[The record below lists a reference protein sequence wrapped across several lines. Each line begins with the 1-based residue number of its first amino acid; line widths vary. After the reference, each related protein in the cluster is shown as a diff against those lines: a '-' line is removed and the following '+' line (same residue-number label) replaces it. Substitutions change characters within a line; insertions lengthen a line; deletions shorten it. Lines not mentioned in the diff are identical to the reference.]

1 MKKWNFYSPQELKPI
16 GWLRQQLVLQA
27 QGLCG
32 NLDKVWRDVRD
43 SAWIGGDAEGWERVP
58 YWLDGFVPMAYILDD
73 GDMIA
78 RAKRYIDAILSAQ
91 QEDGWICPCTEDE
104 RPTYDTWAV
113 QLIAK
118 VLLVYYECSA
128 DERIPD
134 VLYRIL
140 RNYYALLSNGTVELF
155 KWGKSRWYE
164 VFPVIEFVYARCK
177 EDWLCELSKLLK
189 RQGLDYGEMTEHWKR
204 PLFKHTQYTHIVNL
218 TMMLKSEAVSCDLL
232 GEAYTDQAEYY
243 HQLLTRH
250 NGMPVGTYTGDECLS
265 GLSPIQGTELCG
277 VAEQMYSFELLYAY
291 TGDPKWLE
299 RLEVLAFN
307 ALPAAIS
314 DDMWTHQYDQ
324 LSNQIACVRFPGRP
338 HFRTNNG
345 ESHLFGLEP
354 NFGCCTA
361 NFGQAWPKFALS
373 AFMRCEN
380 TVISAIPV
388 PSQLE
393 TEDYTI
399 TLETDYPFKN
409 TFAYHVK
416 ARSAFNLKVRIPS
429 FAENLTINGKHAPR
443 VDELCF
449 EIEAGSETKLVV
461 SYDVK
466 PCMVD
471 RPYGLKTVR
480 CGSLVFAVPIQY
492 EKIMYE
498 YIKNDVER
506 KYPYCDYEYAGKTP
520 WNYSYSSSEME
531 LVQRKLGDVPFSSE
545 EPPVVMKAKVAKIN
559 WGLANGYE
567 HVCAIIPESREPIGP
582 EEEIEL
588 YPYGCA
594 KLRMT
599 ELPLLNLS

>member
-1 MKKWNFYSPQELKPI
+1 MRKWQFYRPSQLKPS

-73 GDMIA
+73 GDMIV

-91 QEDGWICPCTEDE
+91 QEDGWICPCTEEE

-164 VFPVIEFVYARCK
+164 IFPVIEFVYARCK
-177 EDWLCELSKLLK
+177 EDWLFELSKLLK
-189 RQGLDYGEMTEHWKR
+189 QQGLDYGEMTEHWKR

-291 TGDPKWLE
+291 TGDPKWLD

-307 ALPAAIS
+307 ALPATIS

-373 AFMRCEN
+373 AFMHDGSTVMN
-380 TVISAIPV
+380 TIPV
-388 PSQLE
+388 PSQLN
-393 TEDYTI
+393 TEAFSV
-399 TLETDYPFKN
+399 TLDTEYPFKN
-409 TFAYHVK
+409 SFVYRIDARK
-416 ARSAFNLKVRIPS
+416 AFCMRVRIPS
-429 FAENLTINGKHAPR
+429 FAEKLTVNGNAMQHTGELLFDLAPGKT
-443 VDELCF
+443 
-449 EIEAGSETKLVV
+449 EICIC
-461 SYDVK
+461 YDAK
-466 PCMVD
+466 PHMAD
-471 RPYGLKTVR
+471 RPHGLKTVQ
-480 CGSLVFAVPIQY
+480 CGSLVFSLPIQY

-498 YIKNDVER
+498 YIKKDVQR
-506 KYPYCDYEYAGKTP
+506 KFPYCDYEYVGKTP
-520 WNYSYSSSEME
+520 WNYGFTSDQLE
-531 LVQRKLGDVPFSSE
+531 VIRHAVDDVPFSSVN
-545 EPPVVMKAKVAKIN
+545 PPVTVKTKAAKIE
-559 WGLANGYE
+559 WGLADGYE
-567 HVCAIIPESREPIGP
+567 TVCAKVPENSVPISD
-582 EEEIEL
+582 EEEIIL

-599 ELPLLNLS
+599 ELPLLE